1 MNPQRCI
8 EYVYSRDPNT
18 RQLNT
23 GFSLGAMKQGQ
34 NTCRDKRYMCTL
46 KADMCNYLFGS
57 MTMGFLVLLG
67 GMTSL
72 DVASNKVVIEDSWR
86 DLSISKYT

>member
-57 MTMGFLVLLG
+57 MTMVFLV
-67 GMTSL
+67 
-72 DVASNKVVIEDSWR
+72 DVASNKVVIEDY
-86 DLSISKYT
+86 SISRNQYLH